1 MSDAVNHESYDDA
14 YLADILAT
22 AKVIALVGASTNVAR
37 PSYAVMGY
45 LLSKG
50 YVVHP
55 VNPGLAGG
63 TIHGQQV
70 YARLVDV
77 PAPVDMVDIFRN
89 SQDALPVTQEA
100 IRLQDALKIRSV
112 WMQIGVRNHEAAAA
126 AEAAGL
132 AVVMNHCPKI
142 EYARLSGEIAEARRT
157 APSR

>member
-1 MSDAVNHESYDDA
+1 MSDAVNHEFYDDA
-14 YLADILAT
+14 YLVGILADT
-22 AKVIALVGASTNVAR
+22 KVIALIGASSNVSR

-63 TIHGQQV
+63 TLHGQQV
-70 YARLVDV
+70 YARLADV

-100 IRLQDALKIRSV
+100 IRLKDTLQIKSV
-112 WMQIGVRNHEAAAA
+112 WMQLGVRNDEAAAA

-142 EYARLSGEIAEARRT
+142 EFARLSGEIAEARR
-157 APSR
+157 AAASR